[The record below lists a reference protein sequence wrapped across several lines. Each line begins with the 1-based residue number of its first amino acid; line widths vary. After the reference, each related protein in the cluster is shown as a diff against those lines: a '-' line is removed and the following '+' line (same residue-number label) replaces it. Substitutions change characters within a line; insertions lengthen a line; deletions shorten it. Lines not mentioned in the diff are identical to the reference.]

1 MPFARVSLT
10 ILFEIVTIEDPSKS
24 TIGLNLSFVVDN
36 SILVFKVPERLDN
49 DVLAVID
56 VAEAI
61 YFGSLRIFSTL
72 FSIVSLVFIV

>member
-61 YFGSLRIFSTL
+61 NFGSLRIFSTL
-72 FSIVSLVFIV
+72 FSIV